1 MPKGAYVV
9 CEKNYMCV
17 CVYIY
22 IYCKERTPVRTTFS
36 LFWANAQGLQ
46 PSFELTTN
54 LEEPVPSLVAAQ
66 ARNTPDHLMR
76 MHAFPD
82 IPQYSVSGQ
91 VVVAPPGASC

>member
-1 MPKGAYVV
+1 MAHLLELLWLRYQ
-9 CEKNYMCV
+9 
-17 CVYIY
+17 
-22 IYCKERTPVRTTFS
+22 CKERTPVRTTFS
-36 LFWANAQGLQ
+36 LFWANAQGLR

-82 IPQYSVSGQ
+82 NIYIYTVHTAIIWHLENTIFVQGLGSGI
-91 VVVAPPGASC
+91 